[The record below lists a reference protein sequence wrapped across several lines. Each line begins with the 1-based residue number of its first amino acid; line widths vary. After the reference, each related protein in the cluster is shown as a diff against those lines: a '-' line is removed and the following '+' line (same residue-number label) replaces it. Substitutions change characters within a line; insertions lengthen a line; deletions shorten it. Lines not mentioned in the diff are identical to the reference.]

1 MSRSSTRL
9 GLQLPKYLTYVSA
22 VFHPSQ
28 HLMLLSYS
36 SSSES
41 DTKVLEEMPPLQVS
55 IVELE
60 SLEMK
65 PISLA
70 EGGLFIE
77 RLKE

>member
-1 MSRSSTRL
+1 
-9 GLQLPKYLTYVSA
+9 
-22 VFHPSQ
+22 
-28 HLMLLSYS
+28 MLLSYS